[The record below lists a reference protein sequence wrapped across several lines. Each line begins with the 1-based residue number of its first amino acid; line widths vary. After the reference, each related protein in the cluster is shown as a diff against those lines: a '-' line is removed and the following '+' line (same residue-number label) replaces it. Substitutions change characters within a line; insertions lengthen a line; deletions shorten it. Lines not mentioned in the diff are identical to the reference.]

1 MIESGTFGQRDWVR
15 ASRQAASADSET
27 SSMSRH
33 LPRLCGLLLVL
44 ALLSCS
50 SGHAQGFGKNKVQYE
65 NWTWYTLS
73 AEHFDIYFYE
83 GAEELARFTAVESER
98 ALSQISRDFRYETE
112 SAIPLIIYKSHN
124 DFQTTNVTPGLLPEG
139 VGGFT
144 EYLKHRVVVPYEGD
158 YKQFRHVLHHE
169 LIHAVMFDMLYGRS
183 LANLLAGQRTL
194 QLPLWFNEGLA
205 EWGSEGWD
213 TKADMF
219 IRDAVM
225 SGTLPPLD
233 YLGGYFAYKGGQSV
247 FRFLSNRYGREEV
260 GELLANIRSLRK
272 LEPALEKTTGMDL
285 KELDRNWQKAMRREY
300 WPEIANRAEPE
311 EFARRLTD
319 HRELE
324 NYYNTSPAISP
335 DGSRVAFLSDREIY
349 ADVFL
354 LSTLDKK
361 ILRRLVKGQRSGKFE
376 ELHWLRPGISWS
388 PEGDQVTLAAKAGA
402 HDHLFIIRA
411 SDGKITREIDFDLD
425 GLFSPAWSP
434 QGDRIAFVG
443 LHNGASDIYFV
454 DLTDQSLHQVTDDL
468 FSDTDPSWS
477 PDGETIVFISERPGV
492 VEPALESVH
501 MWQQDYAHSNIYTI
515 RADGSEARAITDDP
529 YVKETPIFSPD
540 GTRLLYTSDISGCFN
555 IYQQSLETGERW
567 PITNVLTGAFDLSIS
582 RDGSMLVF
590 ASLSDAGWD
599 IFELSNPLE
608 IPPDSIQVPATAFRL
623 AHAAAA
629 EEVGAEHAEAVGNAP
644 EDTLSAESAVP
655 SDAPVP
661 SPTPALSP
669 QFSRFVFHRGN
680 VDRFAKKN
688 DSASSSAAADSTE
701 NEATADLLA
710 AAKTSSDAP
719 DTFSVHRYK
728 PHFSPDL
735 LYGTAAYSQY
745 YGVVGASQIALSD
758 VLGNHQIYLATNL
771 YFSFSNSD
779 FYAAYYYL
787 PNRNDYGVSLFHNA
801 FVWYSDEPD
810 FVSDKLAEDG
820 RYSYIP
826 GDFIFFR
833 DRYYGGGFA
842 LRRPL
847 DRFHRLDLDFS
858 TLFID
863 REFLDLHVQ
872 DQHRRSV
879 NLGLSYVTDTT
890 LWGITGPMGG
900 SASRFSLT
908 LSPDLGKDYLNFAT
922 LQADIRR
929 YHLIGKDYAFAGRLV
944 TGASFGN
951 NPEQFFLG
959 GMSNWLNLDWRES
972 YRIESLDD
980 LYFSSFVTPLRGARY
995 YEQIGRKVAL
1005 ANLEFRFPLLRH
1017 LLLGFPLPLE
1027 IGNIRGALFVDAGS
1041 AWNSSSDW
1049 QLTHRDSAGR
1059 RSLDDLLVGYGV
1071 GARWNLG
1078 FFVLMLDVAWRDD
1091 FVRRSPPH
1099 WYLTLGPEF

>member
-1 MIESGTFGQRDWVR
+1 
-15 ASRQAASADSET
+15 
-27 SSMSRH
+27 MSRP
-33 LPRLCGLLLVL
+33 LPRLCGLLLIFILL
-44 ALLSCS
+44 AS
-50 SGHAQGFGKNKVQYE
+50 SGYAQGFGKNKVQYE
-65 NWTWYTLS
+65 NWTWYTLKS
-73 AEHFDIYFYE
+73 EHFDIYFYA
-83 GAEELARFTAVESER
+83 GAEELAHFTAIEAER
-98 ALSQISRDFRYETE
+98 ALSQIARDFHYEVEET
-112 SAIPLIIYKSHN
+112 IPLIVYKSHN
-124 DFQTTNVTPGLLPEG
+124 DFQTTNVTPSLLPEG

-183 LANLLAGQRTL
+183 IANLLAGQHRL

-205 EWGSEGWD
+205 EWASEGWN

-225 SGTLPPLD
+225 SGTLPPLE

-260 GELLANIRSLRK
+260 GELLSNIRSLRR
-272 LEPALEKTTGMDL
+272 LEPALEKTSGMTL
-285 KELDRNWQKAMRREY
+285 EELDRNWQKAMRREY

-335 DGSRVAFLSDREIY
+335 DGSRVAFLSDRDIY
-349 ADVFL
+349 ADLFL
-354 LSTLDKK
+354 LSTIDRKV
-361 ILRRLVKGQRSGKFE
+361 LRRLVKGQRSGKFE

-388 PEGDQVTLAAKAGA
+388 PEGDQISLAAKAGA
-402 HDHLFIIRA
+402 HDHLFVVRA
-411 SDGKITREIDFDLD
+411 KDGKITREIDFDLD

-434 QGDRIAFVG
+434 LGNRIAFVG
-443 LHNGASDIYFV
+443 LRDGASDIYFV
-454 DLTDQSLHQVTDDL
+454 DLTDESLHQVTNDPY
-468 FSDTDPSWS
+468 SDTDPSWS
-477 PDGETIVFISERPGV
+477 PDGETIVFVSERPGV
-492 VEPALESVH
+492 IEPAPETVH
-501 MWQQDYAHSNIYTI
+501 MWQQEYEHSDIYTI
-515 RADGSEARAITDDP
+515 RADGSEVKAITDDRF
-529 YVKETPIFSPD
+529 VKETPIFTPD
-540 GTRLLYTSDISGCFN
+540 GGSILYTSDPSGCFN
-555 IYQQSLETGERW
+555 IYAHSLESGEHW

-582 RDGSMLVF
+582 RDGSLLVF
-590 ASLSDAGWD
+590 ASLSNAGWD
-599 IFELSNPLE
+599 IFELSNPLS
-608 IPPDSIQVPATAFRL
+608 IAHDSLQVPLTAFRES
-623 AHAAAA
+623 HQPA
-629 EEVGAEHAEAVGNAP
+629 E
-644 EDTLSAESAVP
+644 L
-655 SDAPVP
+655 DAPTLVATETQPPADPLLPEPEQQVEPQP
-661 SPTPALSP
+661 SRIPVLSP
-669 QFSRFVFHRGN
+669 QFSEFVFTHGN
-680 VDRFAKKN
+680 VEKVREVEGPKRPTPADTTGTKEIPALLATAES
-688 DSASSSAAADSTE
+688 DS
-701 NEATADLLA
+701 EAT
-710 AAKTSSDAP
+710 DA
-719 DTFSVHRYK
+719 FSIQRYK

-735 LYGTAAYSQY
+735 IYGTAAYSQY

-771 YFSFSNSD
+771 YFSLSNSD

-787 PNRNDYGVSLFHNA
+787 PNRNDYGFSLFHNA
-801 FVWYSDEPD
+801 FVWYSDKPD
-810 FVSDKLAEDG
+810 FVADKLEEDG
-820 RYSYIP
+820 RWAYTP

-833 DRYYGGGFA
+833 DRYYGGGIA
-842 LRRPL
+842 LRRPV
-847 DRFHRLDLDFS
+847 DRFHRIELDFS

-863 REFLDLHVQ
+863 REFLDLNVHN
-872 DQHRRSV
+872 QHRRSV

-900 SASRFSLT
+900 GASRFALT
-908 LSPDLGKDYLNFAT
+908 LSPDLGPDYLSFAT
-922 LQADIRR
+922 LQTDIRR

-944 TGASFGN
+944 AGASFGN
-951 NPEQFFLG
+951 NPQQFFLG

-995 YEQIGRKVAL
+995 YEQIGRRVAL
-1005 ANLEFRFPLLRH
+1005 TNLEFRFPLLRH

-1041 AWNSSSDW
+1041 AWNNNSDW
-1049 QLTHRDSAGR
+1049 RLTRQDSAGR
-1059 RSLDDLLVGYGV
+1059 RYLDDLLLGYGI

-1091 FVRRSPPH
+1091 LVRRSPPH